1 VSSPRETDWAADA
14 KANGEAGAEGGA
26 VANGGAEA
34 ERGAVADG
42 GAEEDLRPGQGGLRG
57 SVAAAGGRVR
67 VSAGVEIGVALS
79 ALGFLLAGL
88 GACVAVLAR
97 DLRMPADRLA
107 LLSSAF
113 AVGLLVIAVIGP
125 RVLKVVAIGVVLRI
139 GSIVC
144 ALGGVLI
151 AVAPSYGLAIAGGL
165 CVGLGGALLILIAP
179 LLLSGPTAAA
189 RLTRVNA
196 YSSASGILAPL
207 AIGAAD
213 KVLPTG
219 RLAMLAAV
227 PPLLLLAVVA
237 RPGSTHQ
244 QPEPSQ
250 HGPQCQPVEYRR
262 ASVMGMERQVLV
274 QVARGWVRVVLAV
287 AVEFCFVIWAVARL
301 LDSGL
306 SIAGAALLGSA
317 FPIGM
322 AVGRAIGPVHLRG
335 WSPIVPG
342 GLLAIAGTLLVSLF
356 GTPAVVTA
364 GLVVAGIGVAPL
376 YPVTLAA
383 LVATPGLSSAR
394 LAALG
399 ASASGVAILLAPAV
413 LAALAGVVDLRTAFL
428 ITLPLLAG
436 LFLASRTEPEK
447 GRRSRTPGG

>member
-1 VSSPRETDWAADA
+1 MA
-14 KANGEAGAEGGA
+14 
-26 VANGGAEA
+26 
-34 ERGAVADG
+34 
-42 GAEEDLRPGQGGLRG
+42 
-57 SVAAAGGRVR
+57 
-67 VSAGVEIGVALS
+67 
-79 ALGFLLAGL
+79 
-88 GACVAVLAR
+88 
-97 DLRMPADRLA
+97 ADRLA
-107 LLSSAF
+107 LLPSAF
-113 AVGLLVIAVIGP
+113 AVGLLVVAVVGP
-125 RVLKVVAIGVVLRI
+125 RVLRVVAIGVVLRI
-139 GSIVC
+139 GVVVC
-144 ALGGVLI
+144 AVGGALI
-151 AVAPSYGLAIAGGL
+151 ALAPSYGLAIAGGL
-165 CVGLGGALLILIAP
+165 GVGLGGALLILIAP

-196 YSSASGILAPL
+196 FASASGILAPL

-213 KVLPTG
+213 KVVSTG

-227 PPLLLLAVVA
+227 PPLLLLAVIA
-237 RPGSTHQ
+237 GPGATHQ
-244 QPEPSQ
+244 Q
-250 HGPQCQPVEYRR
+250 HQPAHDQR
-262 ASVMGMERQVLV
+262 APALRMDRQVVL

-306 SIAGAALLGSA
+306 TIAGAALLGSA

-322 AVGRAIGPVHLRG
+322 AVGRAIGPLHLRG

-428 ITLPLLAG
+428 VTLPLLAA
-436 LFLASRTEPEK
+436 LFLVSRPL
-447 GRRSRTPGG
+447 SRGHELEETVSP

>member
-1 VSSPRETDWAADA
+1 M
-14 KANGEAGAEGGA
+14 G
-26 VANGGAEA
+26 
-34 ERGAVADG
+34 
-42 GAEEDLRPGQGGLRG
+42 
-57 SVAAAGGRVR
+57 
-67 VSAGVEIGVALS
+67 LS

-97 DLRMPADRLA
+97 DLGLPAERLGV
-107 LLSSAF
+107 LSSAF
-113 AVGLLVIAVIGP
+113 AVGLLVIAVVGP

-196 YSSASGILAPL
+196 FSSASGILAPL

-213 KVLPTG
+213 KVVSTG

-227 PPLLLLAVVA
+227 PPLVLLAVIA
-237 RPGSTHQ
+237 RPGVTHEQ
-244 QPEPSQ
+244 AVIA
-250 HGPQCQPVEYRR
+250 PQRLERR
-262 ASVMGMERQVLV
+262 VWV
-274 QVARGWVRVVLAV
+274 QVGRGWARVVLAV

-306 SIAGAALLGSA
+306 TIAGAALLGSA

-364 GLVVAGIGVAPL
+364 GLVLAGIGVAPL

-413 LAALAGVVDLRTAFL
+413 LAALAGVVNLRSAFL
-428 ITLPLLAG
+428 ITLPLLLA
-436 LFLASRTEPEK
+436 LFLASRPLS
-447 GRRSRTPGG
+447 RSQGIELVSSGA

>member
-1 VSSPRETDWAADA
+1 
-14 KANGEAGAEGGA
+14 
-26 VANGGAEA
+26 
-34 ERGAVADG
+34 
-42 GAEEDLRPGQGGLRG
+42 
-57 SVAAAGGRVR
+57 
-67 VSAGVEIGVALS
+67 VALS
-79 ALGFLLAGL
+79 AMGFLLAGL

-97 DLRMPADRLA
+97 DLELPADRLA

-113 AVGLLVIAVIGP
+113 AVGLLIVAVVGP
-125 RVLKVVAIGVVLRI
+125 RVLRIVAIGIVLRI
-139 GSIVC
+139 GAVVC

-151 AVAPSYGLAIAGGL
+151 AVAPSYRLAIAGGL

-196 YSSASGILAPL
+196 FASASGILAPL

-213 KVLPTG
+213 KLLPTG

-227 PPLLLLAVVA
+227 PPLLVLAVIA
-237 RPGSTHQ
+237 RPGATHEQGGAAPQ
-244 QPEPSQ
+244 QLK
-250 HGPQCQPVEYRR
+250 
-262 ASVMGMERQVLV
+262 RQVWV
-274 QVARGWVRVVLAV
+274 QVGRGWARVVLAV

-306 SIAGAALLGSA
+306 TIAGAALLGSA

-322 AVGRAIGPVHLRG
+322 AVGRAIGPVHFRG

-342 GLLAIAGTLLVSLF
+342 GLLAVGGTLMVSLF

-399 ASASGVAILLAPAV
+399 ASASGVAILVAPAV

-428 ITLPLLAG
+428 VTLPLLVAM
-436 LFLASRTEPEK
+436 FLVSRPL
-447 GRRSRTPGG
+447 SRGHEEETVSP

>member
-1 VSSPRETDWAADA
+1 
-14 KANGEAGAEGGA
+14 
-26 VANGGAEA
+26 
-34 ERGAVADG
+34 
-42 GAEEDLRPGQGGLRG
+42 
-57 SVAAAGGRVR
+57 
-67 VSAGVEIGVALS
+67 VALS

-97 DLRMPADRLA
+97 DLGLPADRLA

-113 AVGLLVIAVIGP
+113 AVGLLVIAVVGP
-125 RVLKVVAIGVVLRI
+125 RVLRIVAIGVVLRI

-144 ALGGVLI
+144 AFGGVLI

-196 YSSASGILAPL
+196 FSSASGILAPL

-213 KVLPTG
+213 KVIPTG

-227 PPLLLLAVVA
+227 PPLLILAVIA
-237 RPGSTHQ
+237 RPGATHEQAVVPQ
-244 QPEPSQ
+244 QL
-250 HGPQCQPVEYRR
+250 
-262 ASVMGMERQVLV
+262 ERQVWV
-274 QVARGWVRVVLAV
+274 QVGRGWARVVLAV

-306 SIAGAALLGSA
+306 TIAGAALLGSA

-342 GLLAIAGTLLVSLF
+342 GLLAVGGTLLVSLF

-364 GLVVAGIGVAPL
+364 GLVLAGIGVAPL

-428 ITLPLLAG
+428 ITLPLLVA
-436 LFLASRTEPEK
+436 LFLVSRPL
-447 GRRSRTPGG
+447 SRGHELETVSP